1 VSSPSD
7 RPGPREKGSADP
19 GRKPDEYKFDSADA
33 GVGQGATPVRVS
45 TPSSKE
51 GVRSIGWEPPFRRFL
66 RIARMLR
73 PSPSVRGLVEEFME
87 YLKQNDCSDLSREM
101 IIDALDGL
109 IADYEEA
116 LASLRKLREY
126 LEGGGR

>member
-1 VSSPSD
+1 
-7 RPGPREKGSADP
+7 
-19 GRKPDEYKFDSADA
+19 
-33 GVGQGATPVRVS
+33 
-45 TPSSKE
+45 
-51 GVRSIGWEPPFRRFL
+51 
-66 RIARMLR
+66 MLR